1 MPRFPAVITANQQVP
16 YGKRAVGRPR
26 GSKNKRTHR
35 LVRAGAD
42 LAREYAPEAIETL
55 AKIMRGQTGTRQHP
69 TPEATRVS
77 ACNSIL
83 DRALGRPA
91 ETADVS
97 VMQAMDIVYRSP
109 AEILEEIKRRQLQP
123 VLELA
128 VQRIEDDDEKRR
140 PGMRKS

>member
-109 AEILEEIKRRQLQP
+109 AEILEEIKRWQLQP

>member
-1 MPRFPAVITANQQVP
+1 MPRFPAVITANQQVT

-77 ACNSIL
+77 ACDSIL

-140 PGMRKS
+140 PEMRKS